1 MRIICMWRLVGIE
14 EYGCHG
20 GEGVALDCPTM
31 ENWNRL
37 TQLAWLTLLFVGGP
51 AFFAAR
57 ERTRV
62 IDKWLQTFLT

>member
-1 MRIICMWRLVGIE
+1 
-14 EYGCHG
+14 
-20 GEGVALDCPTM
+20 M